1 MNGDGHWQQPQGHWQ
16 SPSGPP
22 PTGAGGHESTRQWQP
37 GPDMRWQQGGPYTG
51 MHYQQDPGWQY
62 RGEHWDGGGRQQ
74 GMATS
79 LIVSLIVLVAVALAA
94 VGAALYFVVFAS
106 SDDPPQAAEEVP
118 PAVETVWETET
129 AAPGAAASSEAAPT
143 TTARPQA
150 PAGASMCSDNGNDRH
165 GRAAAGTSV
174 TSCEFANAVRD
185 AYVGSSVSG
194 SGSISAYSP
203 VTGQSYTMN
212 CSGGEVVTCRGGNNA
227 VVHIY

>member
-1 MNGDGHWQQPQGHWQ
+1 MNGDGHWQQPRGHWQ
-16 SPSGPP
+16 SPPGPP
-22 PTGAGGHESTRQWQP
+22 RTGAGAQEPTWQWQQ
-37 GPDMRWQQGGPYTG
+37 GPDMRWQQSGPYAG
-51 MHYQQDPGWQY
+51 MHHQQDPNWQY
-62 RGEHWDGGGRQQ
+62 HQNGGQRQ
-74 GMATS
+74 GMSTP

-94 VGAALYFVVFAS
+94 IGAVVYLVAFAP
-106 SDDPPQAAEEVP
+106 SDGSPRAAEEVP

-129 AAPGAAASSEAAPT
+129 AAPGAGSAGASPAPT
-143 TTARPQA
+143 PRPQA

-165 GRAAAGTSV
+165 GRAATGSGV

-212 CSGGEVVTCRGGNNA
+212 CAGDAVVTCRGGNNA